1 MRKKKLRLIAASL
14 VSGQVFA
21 LPGASFF
28 GKLFRGGAE
37 ATAAGHAAEK
47 AAVTK
52 GAEHLS
58 AIEPPRGI
66 HTIPALEPKANFAT
80 EPMGLNRKDIEAYR
94 SYREKAEMG
103 DAQAYLKMSE
113 MTSTGR
119 VADPGEPWRGYWLFQ
134 SARLGSQAAN
144 KRFRE
149 ECGTSSARRTSESWF
164 DSACSSIDGRKVQNP
179 GPSILS
185 VPPYRN

>member
-1 MRKKKLRLIAASL
+1 MRKHFGLLIAASL
-14 VSGQVFA
+14 VSGHVFA

-28 GKLFRGGAE
+28 GKLFRGGTE

-47 AAVTK
+47 AAATK

-66 HTIPALEPKANFAT
+66 HTVPTLEPKANFSA
-80 EPMGLNRKDIEAYR
+80 EPMGLNKKDLEAYR
-94 SYREKAEMG
+94 AYREKAEKG
-103 DAQAYLKMSE
+103 DALAYLKMSE

-119 VADPGEPWRGYWLFQ
+119 VSDPGEPWRGYWLFQ

-149 ECGTSSARRTSESWF
+149 ECGTSSTRRTSEPLF
-164 DSACSSIDGRKVQNP
+164 DSACASIDGRKVQSG
-179 GPSILS
+179 GPLMPP